1 MSMFAYVFL
10 IGGVTIILLLIL
22 TMCVIFFGLWRKER
36 RERVDVDFRL
46 RQALKELRESQEKLR
61 PLARKVMASKNEV
74 VWRDKK
80 LCEIEETLK
89 RYFPE
94 AFLTD
99 ADRKDTDW
107 GWRLNRIQGIIRHQR
122 YGLDGS
128 PSEPKSNRQIGL
140 EYEMSVAHEYRL
152 HGYKVDLRGSRLGY
166 DDMGIDVIAKRDGRT
181 VLIQCKYWGYGK
193 LIRENIV
200 CQLKGSWDFYLL
212 KNHLPRENVQAR
224 IITNIYLSET
234 AKEVAD
240 ALGIVYE
247 EGHEK
252 VIVSEL
258 KADVANEDGGNDDMP
273 DEIEW
278 DEIPLYQSRLPEDI

>member
-1 MSMFAYVFL
+1 MLDL
-10 IGGVTIILLLIL
+10 IVLWLISCAILF
-22 TMCVIFFGLWRKER
+22 CLWRGARQGELIADK
-36 RERVDVDFRL
+36 RL
-46 RQALKELRESQEKLR
+46 RKTQRELQEAQAQLR

-80 LCEIEETLK
+80 LSEIEETLK
-89 RYFPE
+89 QYFPE
-94 AFLTD
+94 AFLKD
-99 ADRKDTDW
+99 ADRKDADW
-107 GWRLNRIQGIIRHQR
+107 GWRLNRIQRVIRHQR
-122 YGLDGS
+122 YGLDAT

-166 DDMGIDVIAKRDGRT
+166 DDMGIDLIAKRDRRT

-193 LIRENIV
+193 LVRENTV

-224 IITNIYLSET
+224 IVTNVYLSET
-234 AKEVAD
+234 AREVAD
-240 ALGIVYE
+240 ALGIVYW

-252 VIVSEL
+252 VILPKL
-258 KADVANEDGGNDDMP
+258 KADMDNVNDDMP
-273 DEIEW
+273 EEIGW
-278 DEIPLYQSRLPEDI
+278 DEIPIYPPRLPEDI

>member
-1 MSMFAYVFL
+1 MLDL
-10 IGGVTIILLLIL
+10 IVLWLIS
-22 TMCVIFFGLWRKER
+22 CVVLFYFWRESRR
-36 RERVDVDFRL
+36 RERIADKRL
-46 RQALKELRESQEKLR
+46 RETQSELRKAQEKLR
-61 PLARKVMASKNEV
+61 PLTRKVIASKNEV
-74 VWRDKK
+74 AWRDKK

-94 AFLTD
+94 AFLKD

-107 GWRLNRIQGIIRHQR
+107 GWRLNRIQRIIRHQR
-122 YGLDGS
+122 HGLDAA

-152 HGYKVDLRGSRLGY
+152 HGYEVDLRGSRLGY
-166 DDMGIDVIAKRDGRT
+166 DDMGIDLIAKRDERI

-224 IITNIYLSET
+224 IVTNIYLSET
-234 AKEVAD
+234 AREVAD

-252 VIVSEL
+252 VIVPEI
-258 KADVANEDGGNDDMP
+258 KADIANEDGVNDNIP
-273 DEIEW
+273 EEIDW
-278 DEIPLYQSRLPEDI
+278 GEIPPYQSRLPEDI